1 MFCLIDRNRQTDIHT
16 QTQIQDHMKL
26 EDTKMHIS
34 RRGGGKSSAC
44 LMDEQ
49 QRRLEDAAQETG
61 GHQGTLLQEWWKLED
76 EALHAGWTSS
86 P

>member
-1 MFCLIDRNRQTDIHT
+1 
-16 QTQIQDHMKL
+16 MKL
-26 EDTKMHIS
+26 EDTKVNIS
-34 RRGGGKSSAC
+34 RMGGGESSAC